1 MNPGL
6 ILAQECHP
14 LVKNCDTTASWVW
27 ESFKCAFSGHDV
39 MMGCGN
45 RKIWFIFL
53 KDKLDVGRLI
63 KVINTKCYQ
72 IVRNKEYMLRTIN
85 TKATAGCQNN
95 FKASQQVDLFHR
107 QNMIHYSLSES
118 CPCSNSVITPRY
130 YYITQKKTYTQMTD
144 SSRWSYIIN
153 NIMHKI

>member
-1 MNPGL
+1 
-6 ILAQECHP
+6 
-14 LVKNCDTTASWVW
+14 
-27 ESFKCAFSGHDV
+27 
-39 MMGCGN
+39 
-45 RKIWFIFL
+45 
-53 KDKLDVGRLI
+53 
-63 KVINTKCYQ
+63 
-72 IVRNKEYMLRTIN
+72 MLRTIN